1 MYKALTQGEI
11 EQLRRIRPEYTL
23 QELAGMF
30 YVSARTIKK
39 YCTGAYKFGKGWK
52 PLTKG
57 QVYRI
62 QTMRK
67 CGLSYGQIKKQ
78 TGLSNV
84 TIVKHCKAIKQW
96 GSQEVAQ

>member
-1 MYKALTQGEI
+1 MYKALSASEI
-11 EQLRRIRPEYTL
+11 EQLRRVRHMYTL
-23 QELAGMF
+23 EQLANMF
-30 YVSARTIKK
+30 YVSVNTIRRSCK
-39 YCTGAYKFGKGWK
+39 GIYKFGKGWK
-52 PLTKG
+52 HLTKG